1 VSVTKQQ
8 LQIVSK
14 WLNDLADLTAGSQPL
29 ADAKTKLA
37 ALAPALA
44 EEFDASAF
52 NRNSLVAVARQ
63 CKFFPSFGEAFE
75 ALSGWRRDHPKQ
87 QHDAIAGPDIGPNE
101 RLRRKHEAERAD
113 AEASW
118 ANISEPQIFA
128 KLRALDGHPQRLLFG
143 RMLATAIRR
152 HASRMLGLLPP
163 EFLVA
168 NDDRSAA

>member
-14 WLNDLADLTAGSQPL
+14 WLNDLADLTAGHQPL

-63 CKFFPSFGEAFE
+63 CKFFPTFSEAYE
-75 ALSGWRRDHPKQ
+75 ALSGWRRDHP
-87 QHDAIAGPDIGPNE
+87 QHIPLANTDGGPNE
-101 RLRRKHEAERAD
+101 RLRRQHEAERVA
-113 AEASW
+113 AEQSW
-118 ANISEPQIFA
+118 QSISEPQIFA
-128 KLRALDGHPQRLLFG
+128 KVRALDGHSQRMLFG

-152 HASRMLGLLPP
+152 HAPRMLGLLPP
-163 EFLVA
+163 EFLSA